1 MTPTTSPPLTQD
13 ELRRAFNAARRPD
26 DPDLAVL
33 AQHAARYELILGT
46 ALRTRRRSLSAPA
59 PDSHIPAPAHWP
71 PHVAR
76 LHPAHAASSSTS
88 SGNTATVTPLR
99 RRTDAA
105 TAIDFKSL
113 AAGDRRED

>member
-13 ELRRAFNAARRPD
+13 ELRRAFNAVRRPD

-76 LHPAHAASSSTS
+76 LH
-88 SGNTATVTPLR
+88 